1 MAPAARGQGYWL
13 VASDGGVF
21 SYGSALFFG
30 STGGLVLAQP
40 IVGIT
45 ASPDEG
51 GYTMAGADGGVF
63 AFGDADFNGS
73 VGGHPV
79 FVPIVAVAST

>member
-1 MAPAARGQGYWL
+1 
-13 VASDGGVF
+13 
-21 SYGSALFFG
+21 
-30 STGGLVLAQP
+30 
-40 IVGIT
+40 
-45 ASPDEG
+45 
-51 GYTMAGADGGVF
+51 MAGADGGVF